1 MESNNNN
8 NNNNSNNEKE
18 ASSTTTAFS
27 SPPVTA
33 GSAVLVA
40 LRICFSL
47 RLNHRLLPRPPRRSP
62 ALTAGGSPRP
72 GRQRHLRATEGRH
85 AQSFF
90 RGAPAEARLPVLPG
104 GERRSSGTGGRQ
116 RRCPRPLAPLSPPR
130 GGEGGGSPSAP
141 THRHGPAALPAN
153 GPRSAASGQR
163 RRGGERQGEFPMAQ
177 LGQGRCFPH
186 PFARP
191 LKVPALRPPPL
202 CRLFL
207 PPRTC
212 HCPPLPPPPPPRR
225 LRAARRLARRRAAA
239 IFGEGWG
246 DREGAVGSGP
256 QCACAEPSRAGE
268 RGRRPEGGAGARR
281 MGVVCE
287 FRGCG
292 LWGGRG
298 RRGRVGV
305 SGVNRVSG
313 VSGVRVCRGL
323 GLSLCWRPGSQASP
337 T

>member
-85 AQSFF
+85 TQSFF

-202 CRLFL
+202 RRLFL
-207 PPRTC
+207 PSP
-212 HCPPLPPPPPPRR
+212 HLSLPPAPAAAPAPPPQSCPPPRPAARGRHLWGRLGGPRGGSWLWPAVR
-225 LRAARRLARRRAAA
+225 LR
-239 IFGEGWG
+239 
-246 DREGAVGSGP
+246 GALPCG
-256 QCACAEPSRAGE
+256 RAG
-268 RGRRPEGGAGARR
+268 ASA
-281 MGVVCE
+281 
-287 FRGCG
+287 
-292 LWGGRG
+292 GGRG
-298 RRGRVGV
+298 GDT
-305 SGVNRVSG
+305 VNG
-313 VSGVRVCRGL
+313 RGL
-323 GLSLCWRPGSQASP
+323 
-337 T
+337 